1 MICALLNSYYKLGL
15 MNPESISNDAQLD
28 ASGKLIHLLGLR
40 GLPKTELEHILDVAD
55 DLLDNQGNL
64 KKSKALD
71 DMSVAN
77 LFFEPS
83 TRTRNT
89 FEIAA
94 KRTSANTINVD
105 LANSATKKNETLMD
119 TMQTLKAMQ
128 IDMFVIRHKKNGLPH
143 HIANNIDGVAIIN
156 AGDGINAHPTQALL
170 DMMTIRQ
177 HKGSFEDLS
186 VAIIGD
192 IRHSRVAHSDI
203 RALSTLG
210 VKDIRLVA
218 PQYLQYKGTLT
229 QGISR
234 IDNLQEGIDGVDVVM
249 TLRLQ
254 KERMVA
260 ADIPDEQTY
269 SKTYG
274 ITEEKLKLAHPQAI
288 VMHPGPVNRGIE
300 LDSSVADGP
309 QSVIL
314 QQVTNGIAV
323 RMAVMVVLAGKA

>member
-1 MICALLNSYYKLGL
+1 MK
-15 MNPESISNDAQLD
+15 PHTISNDAQLNSD
-28 ASGKLIHLLGLR
+28 GRLIHLLGLE
-40 GLPKTELEHILDVAD
+40 GLPKSQIEKILSVAD
-55 DLLDNQGNL
+55 DLLDQKFKL
-64 KKSKALD
+64 QKSKILR

-94 KRTSANTINVD
+94 KRTSAKTINVD

-128 IDMFVIRHKKNGLPH
+128 IDMFVIRHQQNGLPH
-143 HIANNIDGVAIIN
+143 RVAENIEGVSILN

-170 DMMTIRQ
+170 DMLTIRQ
-177 HKGSFEDLS
+177 HKKSFDRLS
-186 VAIIGD
+186 VAIVGD
-192 IRHSRVAHSDI
+192 IRHSRVARSGI
-203 RALSTLG
+203 QAMKTLG
-210 VKDIRLVA
+210 TTDIRLIA
-218 PQYLQYKGTLT
+218 PETLHYKEETPELERFASLE
-229 QGISR
+229 QGI
-234 IDNLQEGIDGVDVVM
+234 EGADVIM
-249 TLRLQ
+249 SLRLQ
-254 KERMVA
+254 KERMIA

-269 SKTYG
+269 FDGFGLTS
-274 ITEEKLKLAHPQAI
+274 ENLKLAKPDAI

-300 LDSSVADGP
+300 LSSEVADGS

-323 RMAVMVVLAGKA
+323 RMAVMEILAGAF

>member
-1 MICALLNSYYKLGL
+1 MK
-15 MNPESISNDAQLD
+15 PHTISNDAQLNSD
-28 ASGKLIHLLGLR
+28 GRLIHLLGLE
-40 GLPKTELEHILDVAD
+40 GLPKDQIEKILSVAD
-55 DLLDNQGNL
+55 NLLDQKFKL
-64 KKSKALD
+64 QKSKILR

-94 KRTSANTINVD
+94 KRTSAKTINVD

-128 IDMFVIRHKKNGLPH
+128 IDMFVIRHQQNGLPH
-143 HIANNIDGVAIIN
+143 RVAENIEGVSILN

-170 DMMTIRQ
+170 DMLTIRQ
-177 HKGSFEDLS
+177 HKKSFDGLS
-186 VAIIGD
+186 VAIVGD
-192 IRHSRVAHSDI
+192 IRHSRVARSGIQAMKTLGTTDI
-203 RALSTLG
+203 RFIAPETLH
-210 VKDIRLVA
+210 
-218 PQYLQYKGTLT
+218 YKEETPELERFASLE
-229 QGISR
+229 QGI
-234 IDNLQEGIDGVDVVM
+234 EGADVIM
-249 TLRLQ
+249 SLRLQ
-254 KERMVA
+254 KERMIA

-269 SKTYG
+269 FDGFGLTS
-274 ITEEKLKLAHPQAI
+274 ENLKLAKPDAI

-300 LDSSVADGP
+300 LSSEVADGS

-323 RMAVMVVLAGKA
+323 RMAVMEILAGAF

>member
-1 MICALLNSYYKLGL
+1 MKPHA
-15 MNPESISNDAQLD
+15 ISNDVQIN
-28 ASGKLIHLLGLR
+28 STGRLIHLLGLE
-40 GLPKTELEHILDVAD
+40 GLPKNQIEKILNIAG
-55 DLLDNQGNL
+55 DLLDQKFKL
-64 KKSKALD
+64 QKSKILR

-94 KRTSANTINVD
+94 KRTSAKTINVD

-119 TMQTLKAMQ
+119 TMHTLKAMQ
-128 IDMFVIRHKKNGLPH
+128 IDMFVIRHQQNGLPH
-143 HIANNIDGVAIIN
+143 RVAENLEGVSIIN

-170 DMMTIRQ
+170 DMLTIRQ
-177 HKGSFEDLS
+177 HKKSFDNLS

-192 IRHSRVAHSDI
+192 IRHSRVARSDI
-203 RALSTLG
+203 QAMKTLG
-210 VKDIRLVA
+210 TTDIRLIA
-218 PQYLQYKGTLT
+218 PETLHYKEETPGLERFNNLE
-229 QGISR
+229 QGIK
-234 IDNLQEGIDGVDVVM
+234 GADVIIS
-249 TLRLQ
+249 LRLQ
-254 KERMVA
+254 KERMIA

-269 SKTYG
+269 FDSFGLTNAN
-274 ITEEKLKLAHPQAI
+274 LKLAKPDAI

-300 LDSSVADGP
+300 LSSEVADGA

-323 RMAVMVVLAGKA
+323 RMAVMEILAGAF

>member
-1 MICALLNSYYKLGL
+1 MK
-15 MNPESISNDAQLD
+15 PHTISNDAQLNSD
-28 ASGKLIHLLGLR
+28 GRLIHLLGLE
-40 GLPKTELEHILDVAD
+40 GLPKNQIEKILSVAD
-55 DLLDNQGNL
+55 DLLDQKFKL
-64 KKSKALD
+64 QKSKILR

-94 KRTSANTINVD
+94 KRTSAKTINVD

-128 IDMFVIRHKKNGLPH
+128 IDMFVIRHQQNGLPH
-143 HIANNIDGVAIIN
+143 RVAENIEGVSILN

-170 DMMTIRQ
+170 DMLTIRQ
-177 HKGSFEDLS
+177 HKKSFDGLS
-186 VAIIGD
+186 VAIVGD
-192 IRHSRVAHSDI
+192 IRHSRVARSGI
-203 RALSTLG
+203 QAMKTLG
-210 VKDIRLVA
+210 TTDIRLIA
-218 PQYLQYKGTLT
+218 PETLHYKEETPGLERFASLE
-229 QGISR
+229 QGI
-234 IDNLQEGIDGVDVVM
+234 EGADVIM
-249 TLRLQ
+249 SLRLQ
-254 KERMVA
+254 KERMIA

-269 SKTYG
+269 FDGFGLTS
-274 ITEEKLKLAHPQAI
+274 ENLKLAKPDAI

-300 LDSSVADGP
+300 LSSEVADGS

-323 RMAVMVVLAGKA
+323 RMAVMEILAGAF